1 MPEMDPELGP
11 EPTQIGAMPLISFGE
26 TTPLVST
33 IGEPARPRR
42 PSGGALPPPTATF
55 LPEAVEMSTGKR
67 NKLLIIIGI
76 AVVVIAI
83 LVIVLVAR

>member
-1 MPEMDPELGP
+1 MDPELGP

-26 TTPLVST
+26 DAPLRSKV
-33 IGEPARPRR
+33 GEPARPRR

-55 LPEAVEMSTGKR
+55 LPEVVETSPRKR
-67 NKLLIIIGI
+67 NKVVIIIGL